1 MAFHDAAVTL
11 PTQVGLPGAIPVGL
25 PADSTVSAPAT
36 TSTLPSQSGARWKRR
51 GLLGAAAAKRQDA
64 AEMAAYLGYAAAWS
78 AVRKLPERRAYQL
91 FETFA
96 DRTWAKRGPSII
108 QLEKNLARVCPDAD
122 ADQLAALSKESMRNY
137 LRYWCDAFRMPDWT
151 RERTVDTFRC
161 ENVEL
166 VDELLAEGRGLVIAT
181 THMGNYDHTGAWA
194 AATGRPLS
202 SVAER
207 LKPTRLFDR
216 FVSYR
221 EELGIRV
228 YPHGTPGVLDSLA
241 TELREQN
248 RVVALIS
255 DRDMSSYG
263 VPVTFFGHTAKFPPG
278 PAKLALPTGA
288 PLVTATLWY
297 DGPTAVVHIAPQIA
311 LPPDA
316 PTGEDCA
323 SQPGYTTAVAEIT
336 ARIASELEVGI
347 AAHPTHWHMLAKLWL
362 DDLPARGSEG

>member
-1 MAFHDAAVTL
+1 M
-11 PTQVGLPGAIPVGL
+11 
-25 PADSTVSAPAT
+25 
-36 TSTLPSQSGARWKRR
+36 
-51 GLLGAAAAKRQDA
+51 
-64 AEMAAYLGYAAAWS
+64 GYATAWN
-78 AVRKLPERRAYQL
+78 AVRKLPEQRAYRL

-96 DRTWAKRGPSII
+96 DRTWAKRGPSIL

-122 ADQLAALSKESMRNY
+122 PEQLAQLSKESMRNY

-151 RERTVDTFRC
+151 RERTVETFRC

-166 VDELLAEGRGLVIAT
+166 VDELLAQGRGLVIAT

-207 LKPTRLFDR
+207 LKPKRLFDK
-216 FVSYR
+216 FVAYR

-228 YPHGTPGVLDSLA
+228 YPHGTPGVLDTLA

-278 PAKLALPTGA
+278 PAKLALRTGA

-311 LPPDA
+311 SPPQA
-316 PTGEDCA
+316 PTGDDCA
-323 SQPGYTTAVAEIT
+323 NHPGHPAAVAEMT
-336 ARIASELEVGI
+336 AQIAAALEVGI

-362 DDLPARGSEG
+362 DDLTPDTP